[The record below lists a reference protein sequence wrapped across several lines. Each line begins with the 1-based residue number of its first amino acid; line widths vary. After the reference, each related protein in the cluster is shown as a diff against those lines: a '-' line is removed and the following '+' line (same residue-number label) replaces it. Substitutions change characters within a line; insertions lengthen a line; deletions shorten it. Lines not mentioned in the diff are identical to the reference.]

1 MIKTKRKALFQMDPF
16 NKLNIKTDSTI
27 AIIKEALILGI
38 KVYVSKPNDLTL
50 MQNNAI
56 VSFTEVTLKNS
67 KFSFSKLKTSN
78 INKFDYFFIRQD
90 PPFDLNYLT
99 NCYLLELHQKFNKK
113 PRFINDPGGIKNFTE
128 KICPIY
134 FNTLM
139 PKTVVTSDEKIFKEK
154 LSKKKT
160 LILKTLY
167 NKGGEGV
174 IKVENNEKNSLGKF
188 KELIS
193 KYKVPVVI
201 QDFVSKVS
209 KGDKRVILIEGE
221 PIGLINRVP
230 QRGQY
235 KANLHL
241 GGKAEVSKL
250 TKKELAI
257 CKKLKPFLLKNNLF
271 FVGIDLISEKLTEI
285 NVTSPT
291 GIVQIQNLTG
301 VNIAKKMWVEL
312 LKNKSNQ
319 N

>member
-1 MIKTKRKALFQMDPF
+1 MDPF
-16 NKLNIKTDSTI
+16 NKLDIKTDSTI
-27 AIIKEALILGI
+27 SIIKDALILGM
-38 KVYVSKPNDLTL
+38 KVYVSNPNDLTL
-50 MQNNAI
+50 MQNNAF
-56 VSFTEVTLKNS
+56 VSFREVILINS
-67 KFSFSKLKTSN
+67 KFSFSKQKNSS

-90 PPFDLNYLT
+90 PPFDLKYLT

-128 KICPIY
+128 KISPIY
-134 FNTLM
+134 FNSLM
-139 PKTVVTSDEKIFKEK
+139 PKTLVTSDEKVFKET

-174 IKVENNEKNSLGKF
+174 IKVEKNDKDSLSKF

-209 KGDKRVILIEGE
+209 KGDKRVILIEGD
-221 PIGLINRVP
+221 PISLINRVP
-230 QRGQY
+230 PKGLY

-241 GGKAEVSKL
+241 GGKAEVSTL
-250 TKKELAI
+250 TKKELGI
-257 CKKLKPFLLKNNLF
+257 CKRLKPFLLKNNLF
-271 FVGIDLISEKLTEI
+271 FVGIDLIDEKLTEI

-291 GIVQIQNLTG
+291 GIVQIQELTG
-301 VNIAKKMWVEL
+301 INIAEHLWRKL
-312 LKNKSNQ
+312 LDNY
-319 N
+319 

>member
-1 MIKTKRKALFQMDPF
+1 MNRIKHKVLFQMDSF

-27 AIIKEALILGI
+27 SIIKEALILGI
-38 KVYVSKPNDLTL
+38 EVCVSSPNDLTL
-50 MQNNAI
+50 MQNNAF
-56 VSFTEVTLKNS
+56 VNFREVTFIKS
-67 KFSFSKLKTSN
+67 KFSFGKQKNSS
-78 INKFDYFFIRQD
+78 INKFDFFFIRQD
-90 PPFDLNYLT
+90 PPFDLKYLT

-134 FNTLM
+134 FNSLM
-139 PKTVVTSDEKIFKEK
+139 PKTLVTSDEKIFKET

-174 IKVENNEKNSLGKF
+174 VKVEKNDKNSLSKF
-188 KELIS
+188 KKLIS
-193 KYKVPVVI
+193 KYRVPVVI

-221 PIGLINRVP
+221 PISLINRVP
-230 QRGQY
+230 PKGLY

-250 TKKELAI
+250 TKKELEI
-257 CKKLKPFLLKNNLF
+257 CKKLKPFLLNNNLF
-271 FVGIDLISEKLTEI
+271 FVGIDLIDEKLTEI

-291 GIVQIQNLTG
+291 GIVQIQELTG
-301 VNIAKKMWVEL
+301 INLAKDLWRKL
-312 LKNKSNQ
+312 LANY
-319 N
+319 

>member
-1 MIKTKRKALFQMDPF
+1 MNRIKHKVLFQMNSF
-16 NKLNIKTDSTI
+16 NKLDIKTDSTI
-27 AIIKEALILGI
+27 SIIKEALILGI
-38 KVYVSKPNDLTL
+38 KAYVSNPNDLTL
-50 MQNNAI
+50 MQNNAF
-56 VSFTEVTLKNS
+56 VSFREVTLINS
-67 KFSFSKLKTSN
+67 KFSFSKQKNSS

-90 PPFDLNYLT
+90 PPFDLKYLT

-134 FNTLM
+134 FNGLM
-139 PKTVVTSDEKIFKEK
+139 PKTLITSDEKVFKET

-174 IKVENNEKNSLGKF
+174 IRVEKNDKNSLSKF
-188 KELIS
+188 KELLS

-221 PIGLINRVP
+221 PISLINRVP
-230 QRGQY
+230 PKGLY
-235 KANLHL
+235 KANLNL
-241 GGKAEVSKL
+241 GGKAEVSTL
-250 TKKELAI
+250 TKKELGI
-257 CKKLKPFLLKNNLF
+257 CKRLKPFLLKNNLF
-271 FVGIDLISEKLTEI
+271 FVGIDLIDEKLTEI

-291 GIVQIQNLTG
+291 GIVQIQELTG
-301 VNIAKKMWVEL
+301 INIAEDLWRKL
-312 LKNKSNQ
+312 LTN
-319 N
+319 

>member
-1 MIKTKRKALFQMDPF
+1 MIKTRRKALFQMDPF

-50 MQNNAI
+50 MQNNAF

-67 KFSFSKLKTSN
+67 KFSFSKLRKSN

-90 PPFDLNYLT
+90 PPFDLDYLT

-113 PRFINDPGGIKNFTE
+113 PIFINDPGGIKNFTE

-139 PKTVVTSDEKIFKEK
+139 PKTLVTSDEKIFKEK

-174 IKVENNEKNSLGKF
+174 IKVENNDINSLRKF

-221 PIGLINRVP
+221 PVGLINRVP
-230 QRGQY
+230 QLGSY

-241 GGKAEVSKL
+241 GGKAEISTL
-250 TKKELAI
+250 TKKEQEI
-257 CKKLKPFLLKNNLF
+257 CKKIKPFLLKNKLI
-271 FVGIDLISEKLTEI
+271 FVGIDLIDKKLSEI

-291 GIVQIQNLTG
+291 GIVQIQELTG
-301 VNIAKKMWVEL
+301 VNVSRILWSKL
-312 LKNKSNQ
+312 LKG
-319 N
+319 

>member
-1 MIKTKRKALFQMDPF
+1 MDSF
-16 NKLNIKTDSTI
+16 NKLDIKTDSTI
-27 AIIKEALILGI
+27 SIIKEALILGM
-38 KVYVSKPNDLTL
+38 KVYVSNPNDLTL
-50 MQNNAI
+50 MQNNAF
-56 VSFTEVTLKNS
+56 VSFREVILINS
-67 KFSFSKLKTSN
+67 KFSFSKQKNSS

-90 PPFDLNYLT
+90 PPFDLKYLT

-128 KICPIY
+128 KISPIY
-134 FNTLM
+134 FNSLM
-139 PKTVVTSDEKIFKEK
+139 PKTLVTSDEKVFKET

-174 IKVENNEKNSLGKF
+174 IKVEKNDKDSLSKF

-209 KGDKRVILIEGE
+209 KGDKRVILIEGD
-221 PIGLINRVP
+221 PISLINRVP
-230 QRGQY
+230 PKGLY

-241 GGKAEVSKL
+241 GGKAEVSTL
-250 TKKELAI
+250 TKKELGI
-257 CKKLKPFLLKNNLF
+257 CKRLKPFLLKNNLF
-271 FVGIDLISEKLTEI
+271 FVGIDLIDEKLTEI

-291 GIVQIQNLTG
+291 GIVQIQELTG
-301 VNIAKKMWVEL
+301 INIAEHLWRKL
-312 LKNKSNQ
+312 LDNY
-319 N
+319 

>member
-1 MIKTKRKALFQMDPF
+1 MNRIKHKVLFQMDSF
-16 NKLNIKTDSTI
+16 NKLDIKTDSTI
-27 AIIKEALILGI
+27 SIIKEALILGI
-38 KVYVSKPNDLTL
+38 KAYVSNPNDLTL
-50 MQNNAI
+50 MQNNAF
-56 VSFTEVTLKNS
+56 VSFREVTLINS
-67 KFSFSKLKTSN
+67 KFSFSKQKNSS

-90 PPFDLNYLT
+90 PPFDLKYLT

-134 FNTLM
+134 FNGLM
-139 PKTVVTSDEKIFKEK
+139 PKTLITSDEKVFKET

-174 IKVENNEKNSLGKF
+174 IRVEKNDKNSLSKF
-188 KELIS
+188 KELLS

-221 PIGLINRVP
+221 PISLINRVP
-230 QRGQY
+230 PKGLY

-241 GGKAEVSKL
+241 GGKAEVSTL
-250 TKKELAI
+250 TKKELGI
-257 CKKLKPFLLKNNLF
+257 CKRLKPFLLKNNLF
-271 FVGIDLISEKLTEI
+271 FVGIDLIDEKLTEI

-291 GIVQIQNLTG
+291 GIVQIQELTG
-301 VNIAKKMWVEL
+301 TNIAEDLWRKL
-312 LKNKSNQ
+312 LDNF
-319 N
+319 

>member
-1 MIKTKRKALFQMDPF
+1 MIKTRRKALFQMDPF

-38 KVYVSKPNDLTL
+38 EVYVSKPKNLYL
-50 MQNNAI
+50 MQNNAF
-56 VSFTEVTLKNS
+56 VSFKKVTLKNS
-67 KFSFSKLKTSN
+67 KFSFSNLKKSN

-139 PKTVVTSDEKIFKEK
+139 PKTLVTSDENIFKEK

-174 IKVENNEKNSLGKF
+174 IKVENNDINSLRKF

-221 PIGLINRVP
+221 PVGLINRVP
-230 QRGQY
+230 QLGSY

-241 GGKAEVSKL
+241 GGKAEISIL
-250 TKKELAI
+250 TKKEQEI
-257 CKKLKPFLLKNNLF
+257 CKKIKPFLLENKLI
-271 FVGIDLISEKLTEI
+271 FVGIDLIDKKLSEI

-291 GIVQIQNLTG
+291 GIVQIQELTG
-301 VNIAKKMWVEL
+301 VNVSRILWSKL
-312 LKNKSNQ
+312 LKG
-319 N
+319 

>member
-1 MIKTKRKALFQMDPF
+1 MDTF

-27 AIIKEALILGI
+27 AIIKEALIFGI
-38 KVYVSKPNDLTL
+38 KVYVSSPKDLTL
-50 MQNNAI
+50 IQNNAF
-56 VSFTEVTLKNS
+56 VSFTEVTSKNL
-67 KFSFSKLKTSN
+67 KFSFSKPKMSN

-134 FNTLM
+134 FDSLM
-139 PKTVVTSDEKIFKEK
+139 PKTLITSDEKIFKKK
-154 LSKKKT
+154 LSEKNI

-174 IKVENNEKNSLGKF
+174 VKVDKKNDKKSLSKF

-201 QDFVSKVS
+201 QDFVNKVS
-209 KGDKRVILIEGE
+209 RGDKRVILIEGQ
-221 PIGLINRVP
+221 PVGLVNRVP

-235 KANLHL
+235 KANLNL
-241 GGKAEVSKL
+241 GGKAEVSEL
-250 TKKELAI
+250 SKKESEI
-257 CKKLKPFLLKNNLF
+257 CRKIKPFLLKNKLF
-271 FVGIDLISEKLTEI
+271 FVGIDLIDEKLTEI

-291 GIVQIQNLTG
+291 GIVQIQELTG
-301 VNIAKKMWVEL
+301 VNIAKRLWDKL
-312 LKNKSNQ
+312 LES
-319 N
+319 

>member
-1 MIKTKRKALFQMDPF
+1 MNRIKHKALFQMDSF
-16 NKLNIKTDSTI
+16 NKLDIKTDSTI
-27 AIIKEALILGI
+27 SIIKEALTLGI
-38 KVYVSKPNDLTL
+38 KAYVSNPNDLTL
-50 MQNNAI
+50 TQNNAF
-56 VSFTEVTLKNS
+56 VSFREVTLINS
-67 KFSFSKLKTSN
+67 KFSFSKQKNST
-78 INKFDYFFIRQD
+78 ITKFDYFFIRQD
-90 PPFDLNYLT
+90 PPFDLKYLT

-134 FNTLM
+134 FDSLM
-139 PKTVVTSDEKIFKEK
+139 PKTLVTSDEKTFKET

-174 IKVENNEKNSLGKF
+174 IKVEKNDKNSLSKF

-209 KGDKRVILIEGE
+209 DGDKRVILIEGE
-221 PIGLINRVP
+221 PVGLINRVP
-230 QRGQY
+230 KIGQY

-241 GGKAEVSKL
+241 GGKAEISVL
-250 TKKELAI
+250 TKKEQEI
-257 CKKLKPFLLKNNLF
+257 CKKIKPFLLEKKLI
-271 FVGIDLISEKLTEI
+271 FVGIDLIDEKLSEI

-291 GIVQIQNLTG
+291 GIVQIKELTG
-301 VNIAKKMWVEL
+301 VNVARILWSKL
-312 LKNKSNQ
+312 LKG
-319 N
+319 

>member
-1 MIKTKRKALFQMDPF
+1 MDSF
-16 NKLNIKTDSTI
+16 NKLDIKTDSTI
-27 AIIKEALILGI
+27 SIIKEALTLGI
-38 KVYVSKPNDLTL
+38 KAYVSNPNDLTL
-50 MQNNAI
+50 TQNNAF
-56 VSFTEVTLKNS
+56 VSFREVTLINS
-67 KFSFSKLKTSN
+67 KFSFSKQKNST
-78 INKFDYFFIRQD
+78 ITKFDYFFIRQD
-90 PPFDLNYLT
+90 PPFDLKYLT

-134 FNTLM
+134 FNSLM
-139 PKTVVTSDEKIFKEK
+139 PKTLVTSDEKIFKET

-174 IKVENNEKNSLGKF
+174 IKVEKNDKNSLSKF

-209 KGDKRVILIEGE
+209 DGDKRVILIEGE
-221 PIGLINRVP
+221 PVGLINRVP
-230 QRGQY
+230 KIGQY

-241 GGKAEVSKL
+241 GGKAEISVL
-250 TKKELAI
+250 TKKEQEI
-257 CKKLKPFLLKNNLF
+257 CKKIKPFLLEKKLI
-271 FVGIDLISEKLTEI
+271 FVGIDLIDEKLSEI

-291 GIVQIQNLTG
+291 GIVQIKELTG
-301 VNIAKKMWVEL
+301 VNVARILWSKL
-312 LKNKSNQ
+312 LKG
-319 N
+319 

>member
-1 MIKTKRKALFQMDPF
+1 MDSF
-16 NKLNIKTDSTI
+16 NKLDIKTDSTI
-27 AIIKEALILGI
+27 SIIKEALILGI
-38 KVYVSKPNDLTL
+38 KAYVSNPNDLTL
-50 MQNNAI
+50 MQNNAF
-56 VSFTEVTLKNS
+56 VSFREVTLINS
-67 KFSFSKLKTSN
+67 KFSFSKQKNSS

-90 PPFDLNYLT
+90 PPFDLKYLT

-134 FNTLM
+134 FNGLM
-139 PKTVVTSDEKIFKEK
+139 PKTLITSDEKVFKET

-174 IKVENNEKNSLGKF
+174 IRVEKNDKNSLSKF
-188 KELIS
+188 KELLS

-221 PIGLINRVP
+221 PISLINRVP
-230 QRGQY
+230 PKGLY

-241 GGKAEVSKL
+241 GGKAEVSTL
-250 TKKELAI
+250 TKKELGI
-257 CKKLKPFLLKNNLF
+257 CKRLKPFLLKNNLF
-271 FVGIDLISEKLTEI
+271 FVGIDLIDEKLTEI

-291 GIVQIQNLTG
+291 GIVQIQELTG
-301 VNIAKKMWVEL
+301 INIAEHLWRKL
-312 LKNKSNQ
+312 LDNY
-319 N
+319 

>member
-1 MIKTKRKALFQMDPF
+1 MNRIKHKALFQMDSF
-16 NKLNIKTDSTI
+16 NKLDIKTDSTI
-27 AIIKEALILGI
+27 SIIKEALTLGI
-38 KVYVSKPNDLTL
+38 KAYVSNPNDLTL
-50 MQNNAI
+50 TQNNAF
-56 VSFTEVTLKNS
+56 VSFREVTLINS
-67 KFSFSKLKTSN
+67 KFSFSKQKNST
-78 INKFDYFFIRQD
+78 ITKFDYFFIRQD
-90 PPFDLNYLT
+90 PPFDLKYLT

-134 FNTLM
+134 FNSLM
-139 PKTVVTSDEKIFKEK
+139 PKTLVTSDEKIFKET

-174 IKVENNEKNSLGKF
+174 IKVEKNDKNSLSKF

-209 KGDKRVILIEGE
+209 DGDKRVILIEGE
-221 PIGLINRVP
+221 PVGLINRVP
-230 QRGQY
+230 KIGQY

-241 GGKAEVSKL
+241 GGKAEISVL
-250 TKKELAI
+250 TKKEQEI
-257 CKKLKPFLLKNNLF
+257 CKKIKPFLLEKKLI
-271 FVGIDLISEKLTEI
+271 FVGIDLIDEKLSEI

-291 GIVQIQNLTG
+291 GIVQIKELTG
-301 VNIAKKMWVEL
+301 VNVARILWSKL
-312 LKNKSNQ
+312 LKG
-319 N
+319 